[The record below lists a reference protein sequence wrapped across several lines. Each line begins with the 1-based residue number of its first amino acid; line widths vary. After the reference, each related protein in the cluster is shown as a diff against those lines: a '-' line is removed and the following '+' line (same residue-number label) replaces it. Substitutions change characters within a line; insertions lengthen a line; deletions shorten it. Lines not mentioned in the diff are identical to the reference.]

1 MATLATAQTELSWAG
16 TGLRLTNNFSLL
28 KHNIFLEEKSLFSD
42 PWNFFGEQAGA
53 QLKEA

>member
-16 TGLRLTNNFSLL
+16 AGLRLTNNLSLL

-53 QLKEA
+53 ELKEA